1 MAINLIIDYET
12 QNSYEIKVF
21 LDTQTEQTII
31 LVDDWH
37 DITVCDDWDNPTYR
51 IAEMIDEYPIDF
63 VESVDP
69 SFDFESDVLEDFTSK
84 DFINSIKKISDELK
98 NQNAKASEIEYY
110 LSNPIIEN
118 LMKQS

>member
-12 QNSYEIKVF
+12 ENSYEIKVF

-51 IAEMIDEYPIDF
+51 IAETIDEYPIDF
-63 VESVDP
+63 AESVDP